1 MRRVMCVTA
10 VAVAV
15 AVAGLLAPSAGGAEP
30 RRPSGVYSAT
40 ADRWRLD
47 IDGRSIQVAAFD
59 FDCGETK
66 GRISVNAIPIRK
78 ARGRWRFSGRHNG
91 IVTYA
96 DGRPDENGRLR
107 VTGRFSTNARAVTGT
122 LRVTTPACGT
132 TREQQ
137 WRASRRG

>member
-1 MRRVMCVTA
+1 MRGVVCIAA
-10 VAVAV
+10 VVA
-15 AVAGLLAPSAGGAEP
+15 AVAGLLAPAAGGAEP
-30 RRPSGVYSAT
+30 RRPSGVYSAA
-40 ADRWRLD
+40 ADRWLLSVA
-47 IDGRSIQVAAFD
+47 GRSIQIAAFD

-66 GRISVNAIPIRK
+66 ARISVNGIRIRK
-78 ARGRWRFSGRHNG
+78 ARGRWRFTARLNG

-96 DGRPDENGRLR
+96 DERPDENGRLR
-107 VTGRFSTNARAVTGT
+107 VTGRFSRSARLVTGT